1 MSQSSDGNI
10 SEFDT
15 GPSSAGSAAGQAGLQ
30 YYHQSQHPQALT
42 PQGHGPMTPQGHGPM
57 TPQGHGPM
65 TPQGHGAMTPQPQ
78 GQYYRHP
85 GGGGGSGG
93 IYEEGS
99 SQYIDEAS
107 VSLGISDD
115 DV

>member
-1 MSQSSDGNI
+1 
-10 SEFDT
+10 
-15 GPSSAGSAAGQAGLQ
+15 
-30 YYHQSQHPQALT
+30 
-42 PQGHGPMTPQGHGPM
+42 
-57 TPQGHGPM
+57 M

-85 GGGGGSGG
+85 GSGGGSGG